1 MVLVLVQEAALPP
14 PVVWSQNLVEKTFLI
29 SLSDF
34 DAFESVK

>member
-1 MVLVLVQEAALPP
+1 MFLFLVQEAALPP
-14 PVVWSQNLVEKTFLI
+14 PVAWSQNVLEKTFLI